1 MSPDPELDLV
11 AFSDL
16 ARAAYCPRQLYY
28 ARREDDRSVPPEV
41 QRVRDLA
48 FDYPDLLAA
57 GERALAERP
66 IALPPPTYRR
76 RLRALRAREDWERL
90 ADPSERRV
98 LVTGKDCRG
107 RVDKVLDGEAGPVPV
122 LVSPG
127 DPPERG
133 VWEPQSV
140 RAVAAAKALAWRAE
154 RPVER
159 ALVEYPAHAAVRE
172 VRLTTRRK
180 AVYRRT
186 LRTVR
191 RLDGPPP
198 RLADDAK
205 CDACEYRAECGVRT
219 RTLGS
224 LLFG

>member
-1 MSPDPELDLV
+1 MPPDSESDLV
-11 AFSDL
+11 AFGDL

-28 ARREDDRSVPPEV
+28 ARREDDRAPPPAVE
-41 QRVRDLA
+41 RVRDLA
-48 FDYPDLLAA
+48 FAYPDLLDAPEA
-57 GERALAERP
+57 ALAERP
-66 IALPPPTYRR
+66 VALPPPVYRR
-76 RLRALRAREDWERL
+76 RLRALREREDWASL
-90 ADPSERRV
+90 ADPPERRI
-98 LVTGKDCRG
+98 LVSGKDCRG
-107 RVDKVLDGEAGPVPV
+107 RVDKVLDEAVPT

-127 DPPERG
+127 DPPEQG

-159 ALVEYPAHAAVRE
+159 ALVEYPAHAVVRE
-172 VRLTTRRK
+172 IRLTTRRK

-191 RLDGPPP
+191 NLDGPPP

-205 CDACEYRAECGVRT
+205 CGACDYREECGVRT